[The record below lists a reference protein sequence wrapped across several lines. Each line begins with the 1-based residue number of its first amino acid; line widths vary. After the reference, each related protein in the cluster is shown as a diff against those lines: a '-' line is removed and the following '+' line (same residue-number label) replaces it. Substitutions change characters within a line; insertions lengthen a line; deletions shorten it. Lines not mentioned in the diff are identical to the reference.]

1 MALGVLLLAALV
13 VWCLAVS
20 TRRQAAEAELRAE
33 QAAAREREAVM
44 LADAA
49 TALLGGTDDM
59 VVAISAGLETA
70 GRGELRLGASAAPRA
85 REGEISL
92 RLPTDA
98 RFVWLYAADSAS
110 WTETDLNRIATPL
123 ARLLDVAAERETAA
137 ARSAEA
143 EAARQA
149 DAAKTVILHAVSHDL
164 RSPLTAIRTAAA
176 GLREEG
182 TDPEDR
188 VALIDAIEE
197 EADRLTRPHRN
208 LLDLSRIEA
217 GAVHPRTDWCD
228 LLDVISTTVSHVR
241 DPLSSGRIQIE
252 LDFELLLVRADASE
266 LERVFSNLIEN
277 ALRFS
282 PADQPVRISGGVGAG
297 KVTVRVVD
305 RGPGIPASQRASI
318 FEPFQSGGTDRRD
331 GVGLGLAISKGFTEA
346 NGGELRLQADSA
358 DGNLAFAVIFPA
370 RQAALDC
377 RMSAGGPRVLVVDD
391 EPQIVRGL
399 RVTLSNAVGWG
410 VEEATTKR
418 EALERSRSGPQTRSS
433 STLSAG
439 RRRHRGLQG
448 NQALEPGPDRGPLCG
463 RRRAA
468 EGPALDAGADDYVT
482 KPFGSEEL
490 LARMRAVLRR
500 RSEDGDSAVRVGD
513 LEIDLADRRCA
524 VTASSST

>member
-1 MALGVLLLAALV
+1 MNRMRSRPDFGRIAATTLETLAWVGLATGVVAILNSVATAAGLGSIYLIAVLAVAIRRGQVAALAAAVLGVLTLNYFFIKPLHQLTIADSDNVVALGVLLLAALV
-13 VWCLAVS
+13 VGRLAAQV
-20 TRRQAAEAELRAE
+20 RRQAAEAELRAE

-59 VVAISAGLETA
+59 VTAISVGLEQA
-70 GRGELRLGASAAPRA
+70 GRGELRLGASAPPRA
-85 REGEISL
+85 KEGEISL

-98 RFVWLYAADSAS
+98 RFVWLYAADSAN

-197 EADRLTRPHRN
+197 EADRLTRLIGN

-252 LDFELLLVRADASE
+252 LDGELPLVRADASQ

-282 PADQPVRISGGVGAG
+282 SADQPVRISGGVGAG

-358 DGNLAFAVIFPA
+358 DGTAFAVSFP
-370 RQAALDC
+370 
-377 RMSAGGPRVLVVDD
+377 LVKQ
-391 EPQIVRGL
+391 PA
-399 RVTLSNAVGWG
+399 TVG
-410 VEEATTKR
+410 
-418 EALERSRSGPQTRSS
+418 
-433 STLSAG
+433 
-439 RRRHRGLQG
+439 
-448 NQALEPGPDRGPLCG
+448 
-463 RRRAA
+463 
-468 EGPALDAGADDYVT
+468 
-482 KPFGSEEL
+482 
-490 LARMRAVLRR
+490 
-500 RSEDGDSAVRVGD
+500 
-513 LEIDLADRRCA
+513 
-524 VTASSST
+524 

>member
-1 MALGVLLLAALV
+1 MRSRPDFGRIAAATLETLAWVGLATALVALLDSVATPTGLGSLYLIAVLAVAIRRGQVAALAAAVVGVLTLNYFFIKPLHQLTIADSDNVVALGVLLLTALV
-13 VWCLAVS
+13 VGRLAAQV
-20 TRRQAAEAELRAE
+20 RRQAAEAELRAE

-70 GRGELRLGASAAPRA
+70 GRGELRLGASAAPQA
-85 REGEISL
+85 REGEIRL
-92 RLPTDA
+92 RVPTDA
-98 RFVWLYAADSAS
+98 RAVWLYAGAS
-110 WTETDLNRIATPL
+110 TNWTEADLNRIATPL

-182 TDPEDR
+182 TSADDK

-197 EADRLTRPHRN
+197 EADRLTRLIGN

-241 DPLSSGRIQIE
+241 DPLASGLIQIE
-252 LDFELLLVRADASE
+252 LDSELPLVRADASQ

-282 PADQPVRISGGVGAG
+282 PVDQPVRISGGVGAG

-305 RGPGIPASQRASI
+305 RGPGIPASQRGSI

-358 DGNLAFAVIFPA
+358 DGTAFAVSFP
-370 RQAALDC
+370 
-377 RMSAGGPRVLVVDD
+377 LV
-391 EPQIVRGL
+391 EQPA
-399 RVTLSNAVGWG
+399 TVG
-410 VEEATTKR
+410 
-418 EALERSRSGPQTRSS
+418 
-433 STLSAG
+433 
-439 RRRHRGLQG
+439 
-448 NQALEPGPDRGPLCG
+448 
-463 RRRAA
+463 
-468 EGPALDAGADDYVT
+468 
-482 KPFGSEEL
+482 
-490 LARMRAVLRR
+490 
-500 RSEDGDSAVRVGD
+500 
-513 LEIDLADRRCA
+513 
-524 VTASSST
+524 

>member
-1 MALGVLLLAALV
+1 MNRMRSRPDFGRIAATTLETLAWVGLATALVALLDSVATPAGLGSLYLIAVLAVAIRRGQVAALAAAVVGVLVLNYFFIKPLHQLTIADSDNVVALGVLLLAALV
-13 VWCLAVS
+13 VGRLAAQV
-20 TRRQAAEAELRAE
+20 RRQAAEAELRAE

-59 VVAISAGLETA
+59 VTAISVGLEQA
-70 GRGELRLGASAAPRA
+70 GRGELRLGASAPPRA
-85 REGEISL
+85 KEGEISL

-98 RFVWLYAADSAS
+98 RSVWLYAAASAS
-110 WTETDLNRIATPL
+110 WTQADLSRIATPL

-182 TDPEDR
+182 TNSEDR
-188 VALIDAIEE
+188 VALIGAIEE
-197 EADRLTRPHRN
+197 EADRLTRLIGN

-241 DPLSSGRIQIE
+241 EPLASGRIQIE
-252 LDFELLLVRADASE
+252 LDGELPLVRADPSQ

-282 PADQPVRISGGVGAG
+282 PAGQPVRISGGVGAG

-358 DGNLAFAVIFPA
+358 DGTAFAVSFP
-370 RQAALDC
+370 
-377 RMSAGGPRVLVVDD
+377 LV
-391 EPQIVRGL
+391 EQPA
-399 RVTLSNAVGWG
+399 TVG
-410 VEEATTKR
+410 
-418 EALERSRSGPQTRSS
+418 
-433 STLSAG
+433 
-439 RRRHRGLQG
+439 
-448 NQALEPGPDRGPLCG
+448 
-463 RRRAA
+463 
-468 EGPALDAGADDYVT
+468 
-482 KPFGSEEL
+482 
-490 LARMRAVLRR
+490 
-500 RSEDGDSAVRVGD
+500 
-513 LEIDLADRRCA
+513 
-524 VTASSST
+524 

>member
-1 MALGVLLLAALV
+1 MRSRPDFGRIAATTLETLAWVGLATGVVAILNSVATAAGLGSIYLIAVLAVAIRRGQVAALAAAVLGVLTLNYFFIKPLHQLTIADSDNVVALGVLLLAALV
-13 VWCLAVS
+13 VGRLAAQV
-20 TRRQAAEAELRAE
+20 RRQAAEAELRAE

-85 REGEISL
+85 KEGEISL

-98 RFVWLYAADSAS
+98 RFVWLYAADSAN

-197 EADRLTRPHRN
+197 EADRLTRLIGN

-252 LDFELLLVRADASE
+252 LDGELPLVRADASQ

-277 ALRFS
+277 AMRFS

-358 DGNLAFAVIFPA
+358 DGTAFAVSFP
-370 RQAALDC
+370 
-377 RMSAGGPRVLVVDD
+377 LVKQ
-391 EPQIVRGL
+391 PA
-399 RVTLSNAVGWG
+399 TVG
-410 VEEATTKR
+410 
-418 EALERSRSGPQTRSS
+418 
-433 STLSAG
+433 
-439 RRRHRGLQG
+439 
-448 NQALEPGPDRGPLCG
+448 
-463 RRRAA
+463 
-468 EGPALDAGADDYVT
+468 
-482 KPFGSEEL
+482 
-490 LARMRAVLRR
+490 
-500 RSEDGDSAVRVGD
+500 
-513 LEIDLADRRCA
+513 
-524 VTASSST
+524 

>member
-1 MALGVLLLAALV
+1 MRSRPDFGRIAAATLETLAWVGLATGVVAILNSVATAAGLGSIYLIAVLAVAIRRGQVAALAAAVLGVLTLNYFFIKPLHQLTIADSDNVVALGVLLLAALV
-13 VWCLAVS
+13 VGRLAAQV
-20 TRRQAAEAELRAE
+20 RRQAAEAELRAE

-49 TALLGGTDDM
+49 TALLGGTEDM
-59 VVAISAGLETA
+59 VEAISAGLEKA
-70 GRGELRLGASAAPRA
+70 GRGELRLGASAAPRPK
-85 REGEISL
+85 EGEISL

-98 RFVWLYAADSAS
+98 RFVWLYAADSAN

-197 EADRLTRPHRN
+197 EADRLTRLIGN

-252 LDFELLLVRADASE
+252 LDGELPLVRADASQ

-358 DGNLAFAVIFPA
+358 DGTAFAVSFP
-370 RQAALDC
+370 
-377 RMSAGGPRVLVVDD
+377 LVKQ
-391 EPQIVRGL
+391 PA
-399 RVTLSNAVGWG
+399 TVG
-410 VEEATTKR
+410 
-418 EALERSRSGPQTRSS
+418 
-433 STLSAG
+433 
-439 RRRHRGLQG
+439 
-448 NQALEPGPDRGPLCG
+448 
-463 RRRAA
+463 
-468 EGPALDAGADDYVT
+468 
-482 KPFGSEEL
+482 
-490 LARMRAVLRR
+490 
-500 RSEDGDSAVRVGD
+500 
-513 LEIDLADRRCA
+513 
-524 VTASSST
+524 

>member
-1 MALGVLLLAALV
+1 MNRMRSRPDFGRIAATTLETLAWVGLATGVVAILNSVATAAGLGSIYLIAVLAVAIRRGQVAALAAAVLGVLTLNYFFIKPLHQLTIADSDNVVALGVLLLAALV
-13 VWCLAVS
+13 VGRLAAQV
-20 TRRQAAEAELRAE
+20 RRQAAEAELRAE

-70 GRGELRLGASAAPRA
+70 GRGELRLGASAAPQA

-92 RLPTDA
+92 RVPTDA
-98 RFVWLYAADSAS
+98 RAVWIYAAAS
-110 WTETDLNRIATPL
+110 TNWTEADLNRIATPL

-137 ARSAEA
+137 VRSAEA

-182 TDPEDR
+182 PDPEDR
-188 VALIDAIEE
+188 IALIDAFEE
-197 EADRLTRPHRN
+197 EADRLTRLIGN

-252 LDFELLLVRADASE
+252 LDGELPLVRADASQ

-358 DGNLAFAVIFPA
+358 DGTAFAVSFP
-370 RQAALDC
+370 
-377 RMSAGGPRVLVVDD
+377 LVKQ
-391 EPQIVRGL
+391 PA
-399 RVTLSNAVGWG
+399 TVG
-410 VEEATTKR
+410 
-418 EALERSRSGPQTRSS
+418 
-433 STLSAG
+433 
-439 RRRHRGLQG
+439 
-448 NQALEPGPDRGPLCG
+448 
-463 RRRAA
+463 
-468 EGPALDAGADDYVT
+468 
-482 KPFGSEEL
+482 
-490 LARMRAVLRR
+490 
-500 RSEDGDSAVRVGD
+500 
-513 LEIDLADRRCA
+513 
-524 VTASSST
+524 

>member
-1 MALGVLLLAALV
+1 MNRMRSRPDFGRIAATTLETLAWVGLATGVVAILNSVATAAGLGSIYLIAVLAVAIRRGQVAALAAAVLGVLTLNYFFIKPLHQLTIADSDNVVALGVLLLAALV
-13 VWCLAVS
+13 VGRLAAQV
-20 TRRQAAEAELRAE
+20 RRQAAEAELRAE

-85 REGEISL
+85 KEGEISL

-98 RFVWLYAADSAS
+98 RFVWLYAADSAN

-188 VALIDAIEE
+188 DALIDAIEE
-197 EADRLTRPHRN
+197 EADRLTRLIGN

-252 LDFELLLVRADASE
+252 LDGELPLVRADASQ

-282 PADQPVRISGGVGAG
+282 QADQPVRISGGVGAG

-358 DGNLAFAVIFPA
+358 DGTAFAVSFP
-370 RQAALDC
+370 
-377 RMSAGGPRVLVVDD
+377 LVKQ
-391 EPQIVRGL
+391 PA
-399 RVTLSNAVGWG
+399 TVG
-410 VEEATTKR
+410 
-418 EALERSRSGPQTRSS
+418 
-433 STLSAG
+433 
-439 RRRHRGLQG
+439 
-448 NQALEPGPDRGPLCG
+448 
-463 RRRAA
+463 
-468 EGPALDAGADDYVT
+468 
-482 KPFGSEEL
+482 
-490 LARMRAVLRR
+490 
-500 RSEDGDSAVRVGD
+500 
-513 LEIDLADRRCA
+513 
-524 VTASSST
+524 

>member
-1 MALGVLLLAALV
+1 MNRMRSRPDFGRIAATTLETLAWVGLATGVVAILNSVATAAGLGSIYLIAVLAVAIRRGQVAALAAAVLGVLTLNYFFIKPLHQLTIADSDNVVALGVLLLAALV
-13 VWCLAVS
+13 VGRLAAQV
-20 TRRQAAEAELRAE
+20 RRQAAEAELRAE

-85 REGEISL
+85 KEGEISL

-98 RFVWLYAADSAS
+98 RFVWLYAADSAN

-197 EADRLTRPHRN
+197 EADRLTRLIGN

-252 LDFELLLVRADASE
+252 LDGELPLVRADASQ

-358 DGNLAFAVIFPA
+358 DGTAFAVSFP
-370 RQAALDC
+370 
-377 RMSAGGPRVLVVDD
+377 LVKQ
-391 EPQIVRGL
+391 PA
-399 RVTLSNAVGWG
+399 TVG
-410 VEEATTKR
+410 
-418 EALERSRSGPQTRSS
+418 
-433 STLSAG
+433 
-439 RRRHRGLQG
+439 
-448 NQALEPGPDRGPLCG
+448 
-463 RRRAA
+463 
-468 EGPALDAGADDYVT
+468 
-482 KPFGSEEL
+482 
-490 LARMRAVLRR
+490 
-500 RSEDGDSAVRVGD
+500 
-513 LEIDLADRRCA
+513 
-524 VTASSST
+524 